1 MGVVSVLAGVATGCG
16 LLVLFS
22 SSCWSN
28 PLNNNLQG
36 VVSLSLEGP
45 VPIRDKLADL
55 ASLNT
60 SELLERLKSILT
72 RRFSKSF
79 TSPIDGV
86 VHTVLRSQTSDSHQ
100 SLLASM
106 FQMTATCFQCS
117 TLLSRLSSAAICTL
131 VGHNYIETPG
141 FPG

>member
-1 MGVVSVLAGVATGCG
+1 MGVVSVLAGVAMGCG
-16 LLVLFS
+16 LPVLFS
-22 SSCWSN
+22 SSCCSN
-28 PLNNNLQG
+28 PLNNNVQG

-45 VPIRDKLADL
+45 VSIRNELADL
-55 ASLNT
+55 ASLNR

-72 RRFSKSF
+72 LRFSKSL
-79 TSPIDGV
+79 TSPIYGV

-100 SLLASM
+100 SLLPSM
-106 FQMTATCFQCS
+106 FQMTGTCFQCS
-117 TLLSRLSSAAICTL
+117 TLLDMFSSAAICTL